1 MTVTQIPFF
10 LSSSSGRRPN
20 AGGTKFTVECSPAL
34 SVPSKATSCTLH
46 VHSAS
51 VPYTW
56 NNVDSTNNAFVV
68 SCPGLTAVTLTV
80 PEGAYTMDTLQTAV
94 NHAVNLRLHTEGTVL
109 LQDGQGKD
117 DFITLAPDYVANRVV
132 LTFNHDA
139 CTLHWSNA
147 ASTLGAVIGFST
159 DIQRSD
165 SPTID
170 LTGFAQADRQF
181 VVHSSDGALATI
193 TIGAQVWTEAALIAD
208 VNYSVGS
215 AMGVATFI
223 SAFDLVESV
232 HQPGTF
238 TASYTLGDA
247 ASANFQVV
255 PINLFGAQAPSA
267 RYAALWT
274 HDAGVAASHTAT
286 AAAKL
291 DKINEVGIAV
301 LGLGSHVGY
310 DTGGTQGDATLAR
323 FQVDVAPGSMMAF
336 APSEPIR
343 CDVSSLIGGRIGRF
357 DVLLVDQNG
366 DVVPTLKGEEWS
378 ALLILEYTLP

>member
-1 MTVTQIPFF
+1 MTVTQVPFF
-10 LSSSSGRRPN
+10 LSSASGRRPN

-34 SVPSKATSCTLH
+34 SIPSDATSCTLH

-56 NNVDSTNNAFVV
+56 NNVDSTNNSFVV
-68 SCPGLTAVTLTV
+68 TCPGLTAVTLTV
-80 PEGAYTMDTLQTAV
+80 PEGAYTMATLQDAV
-94 NHAVNLRLHTEGTVL
+94 NHAVNLRLHTEGTAL
-109 LQDGQGKD
+109 LQDADGKD
-117 DFITLAPDYVANRVV
+117 NMITLAADYVANRVV

-147 ASTLGAVIGFST
+147 AATMGAVIGFSS

-165 SPTID
+165 SPTVD
-170 LTGFAQADRQF
+170 LTGYSQAERQF
-181 VVHSSDGALATI
+181 VVRSSDGALATI
-193 TIGAQVWTEAALIAD
+193 TMAAQVWAEAALIAD
-208 VNYSVGS
+208 VNYSVNSGLGAS
-215 AMGVATFI
+215 NFI
-223 SAFDLVESV
+223 STFNLVESV

-247 ASANFQVV
+247 EDADFQTV
-255 PINLFGAQAPSA
+255 PFNLFGAQAPSA
-267 RYAALWT
+267 RFAALWT
-274 HDAGVAASHTAT
+274 HGAGVAARHTAT

-291 DKINEVGIAV
+291 DKINEVGLAV

-323 FQVDVAPGSMMAF
+323 FQVDVAPGSLMAF
-336 APSEPIR
+336 SPSEPIR

-366 DVVPTLKGEEWS
+366 DLVPTLKGEEWS
-378 ALLILEYTLP
+378 ALLILEYTIP

>member
-1 MTVTQIPFF
+1 MTVTQVPFF
-10 LSSSSGRRPN
+10 LSSASGLRPN
-20 AGGTKFTVECSPAL
+20 AGGTKFTVECSPAC
-34 SVPSKATSCTLH
+34 SIPSDATSCTLH

-56 NNVDSTNNAFVV
+56 NNVDATNNSFVV
-68 SCPGLTAVTLTV
+68 TCPGLTAVTLQV
-80 PEGAYTMDTLQTAV
+80 AEGAHTMSSLQDAV
-94 NHAVNLRLHTEGTVL
+94 NHAVCSKLHLEGAAL
-109 LQDGQGKD
+109 LQDGSGVD
-117 DFITLAPDYVANRVV
+117 NFITLTPDYVANRVV

-165 SPTID
+165 SPTVD
-170 LTGFAQADRQF
+170 LSALTEVARQF
-181 VVHSSDGALATI
+181 VVVSSDGGQATV
-193 TIGAQVWTEAALIAD
+193 TIGAQVWTEAALIANI
-208 VNYSVGS
+208 NYSVQS
-215 AMGVATFI
+215 SMGVSNFI
-223 SAFDLVESV
+223 SAFNLVEST

-247 ASANFQVV
+247 ASANFQQV
-255 PINLFGAQAPSA
+255 PFTLVGAQAPSA

-274 HDAGVAASHTAT
+274 HATGLAAKHTAT

-291 DKINEVGIAV
+291 DKINEVGISV
-301 LGLGSHVGY
+301 LGMGSHVGY

-323 FQVDVAPGSMMAF
+323 FQVSVPPGSLMAF

-343 CDVSSLIGGRIGRF
+343 CDVSSLIAGRIGRF

-366 DVVPTLKGEEWS
+366 DLVPTLKGEEWS
-378 ALLILEYTLP
+378 ALLILEYTIE